1 MVSVTRG
8 KYDSIKVEHHA
19 TVSTEKECK
28 AKGQWKTYKEMV
40 DKEGEEGLLVMLA
53 SKAISMRDH
62 PRLLG
67 TGIPY
72 PRNQQF
78 LDTIEVGIQREKRDE
93 GLQCDQG

>member
-67 TGIPY
+67 AGVPY
-72 PRNQQF
+72 PQKPTVSGHDRGW
-78 LDTIEVGIQREKRDE
+78 DSEGEKGRRFAM
-93 GLQCDQG
+93 